1 MPGLPPLSDE
11 QRRQALVKAA
21 EARRARADVKEE
33 LKSES
38 LDLSGLFDRADE
50 DPSIAR
56 TKVVSVLEARPRVGK
71 VKARRA
77 MEEIG
82 ISKNRHLRGL
92 GSRQRAAL
100 LARFG

>member
-1 MPGLPPLSDE
+1 M
-11 QRRQALVKAA
+11 
-21 EARRARADVKEE
+21 
-33 LKSES
+33 
-38 LDLSGLFDRADE
+38 
-50 DPSIAR
+50 
-56 TKVVSVLEARPRVGK
+56 VSVLESLPRVGK

>member
-1 MPGLPPLSDE
+1 MSGLPELTDE

-21 EARRARADVKEE
+21 AARRARADIKDE
-33 LKSES
+33 LRSES
-38 LDLSGLFDRADE
+38 LDLAGLFERADG
-50 DPSIAR
+50 DPIIAR
-56 TKVVSVLEARPRVGK
+56 MKVVSVLESLPRVGK

-82 ISKNRHLRGL
+82 ISGNRHLRGL